1 MFLKRTGK
9 IFPPFK
15 TAIVFRRMLFNF
27 IHQLFFQGICFLGRT
42 TSSFFPALFLS
53 TATTTNLKKFRCDL
67 NRFFHIRIRHYIY
80 YVYIKLGFISFS
92 FDELSI
98 FVNFL
103 NPFSKSSKEIT
114 LAFSFLPKILLKWQ
128 ILHLEKRFSTSLP

>member
-9 IFPPFK
+9 ILTLFK
-15 TAIVFRRMLFNF
+15 SAIVFGRMLFNF
-27 IHQLFFQGICFLGRT
+27 IHQLFFQRICFLSRP
-42 TSSFFPALFLS
+42 TSSFFITALFLS
-53 TATTTNLKKFRCDL
+53 TSATTHFKKFRCDL

-92 FDELSI
+92 FDELAI

-103 NPFSKSSKEIT
+103 NPFSKSSIDIT
-114 LAFSFLPKILLKWQ
+114 LVFSFLPKTLLK
-128 ILHLEKRFSTSLP
+128 